1 MLLVDGLGG
10 GGRVGGQGSE
20 IKIWIK
26 CKWCI
31 VIGK

>member
-1 MLLVDGLGG
+1 MDWD